1 MHVHEHTAAER
12 LANPCFTTCKC
23 TQCKWPSPPVQ
34 QLLTPPRPR
43 PGHAAHT
50 HAHKL
55 WFIQLSAFKSTFQV
69 CPLHLL
75 HTKATDGEL
84 KISVTVS
91 AWTPVAVSL
100 LLCAFIP
107 NILICYCFDA
117 VSLSMIGSKDKLQ
130 IRVFFDPGHGG
141 QCPACCGCFP
151 APTHLSEMISSSSA
165 ESWKRPIVL
174 LDQVCWGRETF
185 QRYAKSQVHP
195 LL

>member
-69 CPLHLL
+69 RPLHLL

-130 IRVFFDPGHGG
+130 IRVFFRSWSWWPVPCMLRMFPCSNAPKWNDQLIICWILKATH
-141 QCPACCGCFP
+141 CF
-151 APTHLSEMISSSSA
+151 
-165 ESWKRPIVL
+165 